1 MKLINEKPPE
11 TGLNWQAVSI

>member
-1 MKLINEKPPE
+1 MELINEKPPE